1 MTQDEKESGS
11 VTLNSFGWQ
20 RWLGHAALAL
30 FFLGSHSAFG
40 LTLGRIH
47 VQSAQG
53 QALRAELDIANMS
66 AEESASVK
74 ASIAP
79 ETSFAAM
86 GLEYKPL
93 FADIQ
98 ITLERRSDGSQFFKF
113 LTLSS
118 VNDKYLDMVLE
129 VRWTAGRIVR
139 NFTLLLDPPKSSEAA
154 KAAET
159 LAAPA
164 LVDEPKTSDKA
175 TSQKSTPHTVV
186 VVAGDTAGAI
196 ANQTKPNGTSIEQM
210 LIALQQSNPSAFIN
224 GNINQIR
231 AGAVLTIPDQ
241 ADIQKINAQDAA
253 EAVKAQAQTFN
264 DRRNAAAQAAA
275 AKSATGDQLTL
286 SKGASLEQAELAKI
300 AKDRSQKDEAA
311 QTAELAKN
319 IADLNQLAQAAV
331 ALSAPP
337 AAAASSPALAA
348 SAPAIEKSIPA
359 PISKDYTTEG
369 LVGGAVVLF
378 GALWWYRNKQTPS
391 AWTPEPELAQPAKT
405 EPQEMD
411 SVQTAAKAMGFDLS
425 DLSLDLEPPKSGPQ
439 QK

>member
-20 RWLGHAALAL
+20 RWLGQAALVL
-30 FFLGSHSAFG
+30 FFLGSQCAFA

-113 LTLSS
+113 LSLSS

-175 TSQKSTPHTVV
+175 TPQKPTPHTVV

-196 ANQTKPNGTSIEQM
+196 ANQTKPNGTSVEQM

-253 EAVKAQAQTFN
+253 EAVKTQAQTFN

-337 AAAASSPALAA
+337 AAPASSPALAA
-348 SAPAIEKSIPA
+348 SAPAIEKSIPT
-359 PISKDYTTEG
+359 PVSKDYTTEG
-369 LVGGAVVLF
+369 LVGGALVLF

>member
-1 MTQDEKESGS
+1 MAQDEKESGS
-11 VTLNSFGWQ
+11 VTLKSFGWQ
-20 RWLGHAALAL
+20 RWLGHVALVL
-30 FFLGSHSAFG
+30 FFLGSHSVFA

-98 ITLERRSDGSQFFKF
+98 ITLERGSDGSQFFKF
-113 LTLSS
+113 LSLSS

-175 TSQKSTPHTVV
+175 TPQKPTPHTVV

-253 EAVKAQAQTFN
+253 EAVKTQAQTFN

-337 AAAASSPALAA
+337 AAPASSPALAA
-348 SAPAIEKSIPA
+348 SAPAIEKSIPT
-359 PISKDYTTEG
+359 PVSKDYTTEG
-369 LVGGAVVLF
+369 LVGGALVLF

>member
-1 MTQDEKESGS
+1 MTLTSLVWK
-11 VTLNSFGWQ
+11 
-20 RWLGHAALAL
+20 RWLGPAALIL
-30 FFLGSHSAFG
+30 FFLGSHSAFA

-53 QALRAELDIANMS
+53 QALRAELDITNLS

-74 ASIAP
+74 ATMAP

-98 ITLERRSDGSQFFKF
+98 ITLERRSDASQFFK
-113 LTLSS
+113 LLSLS
-118 VNDKYLDMVLE
+118 PISDKYLDLVLE
-129 VRWTAGRIVR
+129 VRWSTGRIVR

-164 LVDEPKTSDKA
+164 LIDEPKNTEKA
-175 TSQKSTPHTVV
+175 PPQNPAPHTVV
-186 VVAGDTAGAI
+186 VAAGDTAGAI
-196 ANQTKPNGTSIEQM
+196 AAQTKPLGTSVEQM
-210 LIALQQSNPSAFIN
+210 LIALQQSNPGAFIN

-241 ADIQKINAQDAA
+241 ADILKINAQDAA

-275 AKSATGDQLTL
+275 AKSQSGDQLTL
-286 SKGASLEQAELAKI
+286 SKGASLEQADLAKI
-300 AKDRSQKDEAA
+300 AKERSQKDEAE

-319 IADLNQLAQAAV
+319 IAELNQLAQAAV
-331 ALSAPP
+331 TLSAPP
-337 AAAASSPALAA
+337 VPAASSPSPTS
-348 SAPAIEKSIPA
+348 SAPAIEKSIPQSA
-359 PISKDYTTEG
+359 SKNYNTEA

-378 GALWWYRNKQTPS
+378 AALWWYRNKPTAS
-391 AWTPEPELAQPAKT
+391 AWTPEPEPPALT
-405 EPQEMD
+405 EPHTVD
-411 SVQTAAKAMGFDLS
+411 SVQTAAKAMGFDLA
-425 DLSLDLEPPKSGPQ
+425 DLSLDLEPPKSGPNL
-439 QK
+439 K